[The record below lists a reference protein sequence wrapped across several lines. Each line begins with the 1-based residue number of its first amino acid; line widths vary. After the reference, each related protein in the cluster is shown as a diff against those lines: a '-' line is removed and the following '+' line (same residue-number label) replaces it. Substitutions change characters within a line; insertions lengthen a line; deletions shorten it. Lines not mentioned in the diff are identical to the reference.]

1 MKKKNEQTLEEAIQL
16 YLNHYRLAGKLTEAD
31 LQQSWRAIMGNS
43 IANHTTEIYLKKQVL
58 VIHLDSSV
66 LRNEL
71 SFAKNKIVE
80 KVNEYFKKEVV
91 KEVLLA

>member
-43 IANHTTEIYLKKQVL
+43 IAHHTTEIYLKKQVL